1 MSRLFGTD
9 GIRGPAGR
17 GKLSPAALVRL
28 GLSLA
33 RVLRSHTPLGAAPR
47 VLIGRDTRVSG
58 PMVQAAV
65 TSGLLAGGVDVDD
78 GGVLPT
84 PAVALL
90 ARLRGYDLG
99 VVISAS
105 HNPWPD
111 NGIKLLG
118 AHGRKLDDDEEAAIE
133 AAYAADGGADEVDP
147 ECMGLARRRKD
158 ADQEYARLLVSEFR
172 GLSLRGLH
180 VVADAGHG
188 AQSAIVGPVLRKL
201 GARVTVVH
209 GAPDGRNVNEDAG
222 ALHPRRLQAA
232 VRRLGAHLGIAFDGD
247 ADRLQLC
254 DEKSR
259 LLDGDDVLATL
270 APRLR
275 ARRRLKDGVVVGTI
289 MTNGALGAYLAER
302 GLRLERTAVGDR
314 NIVLAMEAHGY
325 GLGGEPSGH
334 LIVPRKGLLT
344 GDALYAAIA
353 FLRVLREERLAASEA
368 TDGYSPWPARL
379 VSLNVRTREP
389 LDALPE
395 TSRALAA
402 SEAALD
408 GSGRIV
414 VRYSG
419 TEPKVRVMV
428 EARRR
433 AAIAR
438 ALDPVV
444 AALTREIGA

>member
-1 MSRLFGTD
+1 
-9 GIRGPAGR
+9 
-17 GKLSPAALVRL
+17 VRL
-28 GLSLA
+28 GLSVA
-33 RVLRSHTPLGAAPR
+33 RVLHASADRAPR
-47 VLIGRDTRVSG
+47 VLIGRDTRLSG

-65 TSGLLAGGVDVDD
+65 TSGLLAGGADVHD

-90 ARLRGYDLG
+90 TRLRDYQLG

-118 AHGRKLDDDEEAAIE
+118 AHGRKLDDREEAAVE
-133 AAYAADGGADEVDP
+133 AAYADAGSDEEADPQRVGRADVR
-147 ECMGLARRRKD
+147 AD
-158 ADQEYARLLVSEFR
+158 ADQEYARLLANEFR

-188 AQSAIVGPVLRKL
+188 AQSAIVGPVLRGL
-201 GARVTVVH
+201 GARVTVLH
-209 GAPDGRNVNEDAG
+209 DAPDGRNVNENAG

-232 VRRLGAHLGIAFDGD
+232 VRRLHAQLGIAFDGD

-254 DEKSR
+254 DEAGR

-275 ARRRLKDGVVVGTI
+275 AQRRLRGGVVVGTT
-289 MTNGALGAYLAER
+289 MTNGALGVYLADR
-302 GLRLERTAVGDR
+302 GLRLARTDVGDR
-314 NIVLAMEAHGY
+314 NIVLEMEAHGY

-344 GDALYAAIA
+344 GDALYAALA
-353 FLRVLREERLAASEA
+353 FLRVLCEERVAASQA
-368 TDGYSPWPARL
+368 TDGYRPWPARL
-379 VSLNVRTREP
+379 VSLRVRAREP
-389 LDALPE
+389 LESLPE

-402 SEAALD
+402 SEADLD
-408 GSGRIV
+408 GGGRIV

-433 AAIAR
+433 AVIAR

-444 AALTREIGA
+444 DALTREIGA